1 MGNIP
6 LTQDRADQLGFD
18 GIFQDGY
25 FDKLW
30 LGTCLHFIDFEL
42 KNIRMES
49 E

>member
-1 MGNIP
+1 MIGSKPVGNIP

-30 LGTCLHFIDFEL
+30 LSTCLHSVDSEL
-42 KNIRMES
+42 
-49 E
+49 